1 VAWDARRPI
10 PWRRLLR
17 EALIFLV
24 IGGIALTV
32 LVKKK
37 SWGTYTGLL
46 LGMVFYV
53 LFVAILSKF
62 GYERQT
68 LRDARE
74 RRRAQM
80 AATKPAASRAA
91 AASTGGPSAR
101 ARPAPTRRTSSGPSN
116 RPSSKKRRR

>member
-1 VAWDARRPI
+1 MAWDARRPI

-24 IGGIALTV
+24 IGSIALTV

-74 RRRAQM
+74 RRRAEV
-80 AATKPAASRAA
+80 AATRPATSRST
-91 AASTGGPSAR
+91 ASTGTPAVR
-101 ARPAPTRRTSSGPSN
+101 ARPAPTRRPSSGPSN